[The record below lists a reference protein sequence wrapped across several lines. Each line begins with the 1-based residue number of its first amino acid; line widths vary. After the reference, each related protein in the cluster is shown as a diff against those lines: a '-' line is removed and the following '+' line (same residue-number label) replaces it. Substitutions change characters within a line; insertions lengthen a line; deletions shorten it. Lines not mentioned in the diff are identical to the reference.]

1 VLVIMSL
8 GIATSAERK
17 GRLPPWWCLIRIE
30 ADHNRL
36 LLSRFYPGKVHEAW
50 FSVVSFYILHYD
62 HVLSTHTHTHTHIR
76 FYKTFVQ
83 MLPNKYL
90 GNHSKE
96 KALSKAVLPKWKAG
110 ALNTK
115 TMEFLGGGLLE
126 LEQKFRD

>member
-1 VLVIMSL
+1 
-8 GIATSAERK
+8 
-17 GRLPPWWCLIRIE
+17 
-30 ADHNRL
+30 
-36 LLSRFYPGKVHEAW
+36 
-50 FSVVSFYILHYD
+50 
-62 HVLSTHTHTHTHIR
+62 
-76 FYKTFVQ
+76 